1 MIHCHICSVIW
12 HILYPSAKQK
22 FLHQEKVYNNMV
34 TIMYIYKKKTY
45 TQNKFIAYEAV
56 IENNTP
62 LYNNERFEEQL
73 N

>member
-1 MIHCHICSVIW
+1 
-12 HILYPSAKQK
+12 
-22 FLHQEKVYNNMV
+22 MV
-34 TIMYIYKKKTY
+34 TIMYIYKKNTY